1 MRNTTRSL
9 KREPPHRAARK
20 GNDPM
25 TVGPIVIGIDTGG
38 TFTDLVASIGS
49 ELRVHK
55 LPSTPH
61 DPAQAVIAG
70 LKAILGGVTADAVTY
85 SSTVAT
91 NALLEKKGA
100 RVALIVD
107 AGFEDLIEIGRQ
119 NRTDIYALAP
129 QRPEP
134 LVPRSL
140 RIGVGGRT
148 LFDGKIASPLTAA
161 ELARIRRR
169 AQRSGAEAFAVCL
182 LHSYA
187 NPASENAIARA
198 LAPLKR
204 PLSVSHRILAEYRE
218 FERLSTTVIN
228 AYVAPGMVT
237 HLENLERSLGGARL
251 RVMQSNGF
259 AIGTRLAREEPV
271 RTILSGP
278 AAGVVGAG
286 DLVGAMGVDRFI
298 TFDMGGTSTDV
309 SLFDRSARIRALSY
323 PNGYAV
329 RTPVIDIHTVGAG
342 GGSIATVDAG
352 GSLKVGPESAG
363 ANPGPACYGRGLLPT
378 VTDAGLV
385 AGRLV
390 ASNFLGGQMR
400 LYPERADRAIAGLAR
415 AMKSDAATAA
425 RGVIRV
431 VNANM
436 ERAIRVITVERGH
449 DPRDFA
455 LMAFGGAGP
464 MHACELALDL
474 GIRRIVLPR
483 NPGLLCAWG
492 ALGAP
497 LGREYSVTVRE
508 TAPDLRRL
516 LARARPLISRARAEL
531 IAHGAKPAQIH
542 TDLRAD
548 LRYRGQSYEIEVALG
563 PRFVEEF
570 HQAHQR
576 TFGYAAPGAAVEVV
590 NIRLR
595 ASAGGPSITP
605 ARIVQATGT
614 PSIGAIR
621 IAPTDGAIEPG
632 NTAHRHLRGPLT
644 PIRLAEDD
652 GAGGPESGP
661 RKRTLRRTLSSASTA
676 SVIVGGS
683 RRSVPVYVRDE
694 IEATATIKG
703 PAIIV
708 ELSATAY
715 VSPEFTLRCD
725 DFGNLHLETT

>member
-1 MRNTTRSL
+1 M
-9 KREPPHRAARK
+9 
-20 GNDPM
+20 
-25 TVGPIVIGIDTGG
+25 VGIDTGG
-38 TFTDLVASIGS
+38 TFTDLVAIVAG

-70 LKAILGGVTADAVTY
+70 LKAILEGAPAAAVTY

-100 RVALIVD
+100 RVALLVD

-119 NRTDIYALAP
+119 NRTELYALAP
-129 QRPEP
+129 ERADP
-134 LVPRSL
+134 LVPRAL

-148 LFDGKIASPLTAA
+148 LFDAKIPAPLTPV
-161 ELARIRRR
+161 ELARVRRR
-169 AQRSGAEAFAVCL
+169 AQRSGAEAFAICL

-198 LAPLKR
+198 LAPLR
-204 PLSVSHRILAEYRE
+204 RSLSVSHRILAEYRE

-228 AYVAPGMVT
+228 AYVAPRMVA

-251 RVMQSNGF
+251 RVMQSNGY

-271 RTILSGP
+271 RTLLSGP

-286 DLVGAMGVDRFI
+286 DLVRAIGVDRFI

-309 SLFDRSARIRALSY
+309 SLFDGRAHLRSLSY
-323 PNGYAV
+323 PSGYAV

-342 GGSIATVDAG
+342 GGSIASVDAG
-352 GSLKVGPESAG
+352 GSLKVGPQSAG
-363 ANPGPACYGRGLLPT
+363 ANPGPACYGRGELPT
-378 VTDAGLV
+378 VTDADLV

-390 ASNFLGGQMR
+390 AENFLGGKMR
-400 LYPERADRAIAGLAR
+400 LYPARADHAIARLAR
-415 AMKSDAATAA
+415 AMKTAAATAA

-497 LGREYSVTVRE
+497 LGREYSITVRE
-508 TAPDLRRL
+508 TAPELRRL
-516 LARARPLISRARAEL
+516 LARARPLVARARAEL
-531 IAHGAKPAQIH
+531 IAHGAAPAAIK
-542 TDLRAD
+542 TELRAD
-548 LRYRGQSYEIEVALG
+548 VRYRGQSYEIEVALG
-563 PRFVEEF
+563 PRFIHDF
-570 HQAHQR
+570 HQAHRR
-576 TFGYAAPGAAVEVV
+576 TFGYAAPEAPIEVV
-590 NIRLR
+590 NLRLR
-595 ASAGGPSITP
+595 AAARGPAIAP
-605 ARIVQATGT
+605 ARVAAAKSRPL
-614 PSIGAIR
+614 PS
-621 IAPTDGAIEPG
+621 
-632 NTAHRHLRGPLT
+632 
-644 PIRLAEDD
+644 
-652 GAGGPESGP
+652 S
-661 RKRTLRRTLSSASTA
+661 KM
-676 SVIVGGS
+676 SVIVGGA
-683 RRSVPVYVRDE
+683 RRTVPVYAREE
-694 IEATATIKG
+694 IGAGARFSG
-703 PAIIV
+703 PAIVV

-725 DFGNLHLETT
+725 DFGNLHLETR